1 MLAVLFRK
9 MLPNPM
15 RSSQAAAPDLN
26 NMPDEC
32 RLKIS
37 DRMRNKMPERCQID
51 CQKICEMICQD
62 ISGFFKKTNHPVT
75 LIAKKLACP
84 LSPNSMLLH
93 RFAWKGLQKNN
104 HFGSDAGMHW
114 ATALIK
120 GARRDQCDVTTCRRM
135 VVFC

>member
-1 MLAVLFRK
+1 MLHVGCFVRK

-37 DRMRNKMPERCQID
+37 DRMRNKMPERCQIN

-93 RFAWKGLQKNN
+93 RFAWKGLQKKQPFRFGCRHALGNN
-104 HFGSDAGMHW
+104 IDQGGAAGS
-114 ATALIK
+114 
-120 GARRDQCDVTTCRRM
+120 V
-135 VVFC
+135 